1 MPRRLQNCLFLGLAL
16 LGTLALAAPSRAE
29 RAPCPNAGT
38 VAVRDDGQRFVFM
51 GEDPEEDGLC
61 VVRVGENTRR
71 LLFGFWAP
79 LGPDIFEA
87 RTALWRLLLG
97 EPGTVVTIRE
107 HVVTDSWVETWERGA
122 EEEVALANGSRRA
135 IRLERQMRLHGPTG
149 FRASVSYW
157 IDADTGVVLRATHK
171 HVDGMKLPYRDIAIT
186 HLDTRG

>member
-1 MPRRLQNCLFLGLAL
+1 MPRGLQNCLILGLAL
-16 LGTLALAAPSRAE
+16 IGSLAIAAPAQADRN
-29 RAPCPNAGT
+29 PCPNAGT
-38 VAVRDDGQRFVFM
+38 VAVRDDGQRFVFL

-71 LLFGFWAP
+71 LLFGFWSP
-79 LGPDIFEA
+79 LGPDILEA
-87 RTALWRLLLG
+87 RTALSRLLMG
-97 EPGTVVTIRE
+97 GPGTVVTIRE
-107 HVVTDSWVETWERGA
+107 HVVTDSWVETWERGS
-122 EEEVALANGSRRA
+122 EETVTLNSGTRRA
-135 IRLERQMRLHGPTG
+135 IRLERQMRLHGPSG